1 MYDRSEAKAGG
12 NPIKERKSRVMN
24 EKKKTII
31 MRVLIIAAGLAIV
44 GACVFMYLHFGKS
57 AIELI
62 KDTDRFKAWID
73 GFGVWGII
81 VFVLIRILQ
90 TVVKFIPT
98 EPIEIAAGL
107 WWGWFGGFLLCLLG
121 NIIGSIIILI
131 MTRRIG
137 ARILRVFRLENK
149 LQSMRFLQDRE
160 KRNRLL
166 FIFYLVPGTPKDTM
180 TYFVGLT
187 DTNMI
192 EFMFISSIAR
202 IPAIVSS
209 TICGDFLGA
218 NNFKV
223 AAIVFIVSALLSIPG
238 GLLYK
243 KISARYMQNH
253 PPTEPAPEPE
263 TELEAE
269 PETEQGSPQEDQ

>member
-1 MYDRSEAKAGG
+1 M
-12 NPIKERKSRVMN
+12 RKMN
-24 EKKKTII
+24 TKKKTILL
-31 MRVLIIAAGLAIV
+31 RVLVIAAMLAVV
-44 GACVFMYLHFGKS
+44 GACVYMYLHFGKS

-62 KDTDRFKAWID
+62 KDTDRFKSWIN

-81 VFVLIRILQ
+81 VFVAIRVLQ

-107 WWGWFGGFLLCLLG
+107 LWGWFGGFLLCLLG
-121 NIIGSIIILI
+121 NILGSVVILL

-137 ARILRVFRLENK
+137 IRILRLFRLENK
-149 LQSMRFLQDRE
+149 MQSMRFLQDRE

-180 TYFVGLT
+180 TYFAGLT
-187 DTNMI
+187 DMNMA
-192 EFMFISSIAR
+192 EFLILSSIAR

-209 TICGDFLGA
+209 TICGAYPGA

-223 AAIVFIVSALLSIPG
+223 AAVVFIVSALLSIPG
-238 GLLYK
+238 GILYK
-243 KISARYMQNH
+243 KLSARYIQNH
-253 PPTEPAPEPE
+253 PPAEDGAAADPE
-263 TELEAE
+263 AGAA
-269 PETEQGSPQEDQ
+269 QGSADQ

>member
-1 MYDRSEAKAGG
+1 
-12 NPIKERKSRVMN
+12 MN

-31 MRVLIIAAGLAIV
+31 LRILIIAALLAV
-44 GACVFMYLHFGKS
+44 AGACVYMYVHFGKS
-57 AIELI
+57 AIELVR
-62 KDTDRFKAWID
+62 DTERFREWIE
-73 GFGVWGII
+73 GFGVWGVI
-81 VFVLIRILQ
+81 VFVAIRILQ

-98 EPIEIAAGL
+98 EPIEIGAGL
-107 WWGWFGGFLLCLLG
+107 VWGWFGGLLLCLLG
-121 NIIGSIIILI
+121 NIVGSVIILL

-137 ARILRVFRLENK
+137 PRILRIFRLENK

-187 DTNMI
+187 DMNMA
-192 EFMFISSIAR
+192 EFLILSSIAR

-209 TICGDFLGA
+209 TICGAYLGA

-223 AAIVFIVSALLSIPG
+223 AAIVFIVTALLSIPG
-238 GLLYK
+238 AILYK
-243 KISARYMQNH
+243 KISARYVPNRPQNG
-253 PPTEPAPEPE
+253 PENPDDTNNTDDTDDTNDTEDGPA
-263 TELEAE
+263 
-269 PETEQGSPQEDQ
+269 S

>member
-1 MYDRSEAKAGG
+1 MKPAGPG
-12 NPIKERKSRVMN
+12 QKPDGDPVKIKPGIMN

-31 MRVLIIAAGLAIV
+31 LRVLIIAAMLAV
-44 GACVFMYLHFGKS
+44 AGACVYMYLRFGKS
-57 AIELI
+57 AVELI
-62 KDTDRFKAWID
+62 KDTERFREWID

-81 VFVLIRILQ
+81 VFSAIRVLQ

-107 WWGWFGGFLLCLLG
+107 VWGWFGGLAVCLIG
-121 NIIGSIIILI
+121 NIIGSVVILV

-137 ARILRVFRLENK
+137 SRILRLFRLEDK

-160 KRNRLL
+160 KRNRLI

-180 TYFVGLT
+180 TYFAGLT
-187 DTNMI
+187 DMNMT
-192 EFMFISSIAR
+192 EVLVISSIAR

-209 TICGDFLGA
+209 TICGAYLGA

-223 AAIVFIVSALLSIPG
+223 AAIVFVVTALLSIPG
-238 GLLYK
+238 AMVYK
-243 KISARYMQNH
+243 RISARYVQNH
-253 PPTEPAPEPE
+253 PQTAPEQERPE
-263 TELEAE
+263 KPGSDEE
-269 PETEQGSPQEDQ
+269 PT

>member
-1 MYDRSEAKAGG
+1 MKYGVCGLFYGISHRAIRSTRELS
-12 NPIKERKSRVMN
+12 NMN

-31 MRVLIIAAGLAIV
+31 QRILIIAAMLAV
-44 GACVFMYLHFGKS
+44 AGACVYMYLHFGKS
-57 AIELI
+57 VIELV
-62 KDTDRFKAWID
+62 KDTDRFKAWIE
-73 GFGVWGII
+73 GFGVWGVI
-81 VFVLIRILQ
+81 VFFAIRILQ

-98 EPIEIAAGL
+98 EPIEITAGL
-107 WWGWFGGFLLCLLG
+107 VWGWFGGLMICLLG

-137 ARILRVFRLENK
+137 KRILRVFRLENK

-180 TYFVGLT
+180 TYFAGLT
-187 DTNMI
+187 DINRA
-192 EFMFISSIAR
+192 EFMIISSIAR

-209 TICGDFLGA
+209 TICGAYLGA

-238 GLLYK
+238 GILYK
-243 KISARYMQNH
+243 KLSARYVQNH
-253 PPTEPAPEPE
+253 PQSED
-263 TELEAE
+263 
-269 PETEQGSPQEDQ
+269 GSVTDDKNQI

>member
-1 MYDRSEAKAGG
+1 M
-12 NPIKERKSRVMN
+12 RKMN
-24 EKKKTII
+24 TKKKTILL
-31 MRVLIIAAGLAIV
+31 RVLVIAAMLAVV
-44 GACVFMYLHFGKS
+44 GACVYMYLHFGKS

-62 KDTDRFKAWID
+62 KDTDRFKSWIN

-81 VFVLIRILQ
+81 VFVAIRVLQ

-107 WWGWFGGFLLCLLG
+107 LWGWFGGFLLCLLG
-121 NIIGSIIILI
+121 NILGSVVILL

-137 ARILRVFRLENK
+137 IRILRLFRLENK
-149 LQSMRFLQDRE
+149 MQSMRFLQDRE

-180 TYFVGLT
+180 TYFAGLT
-187 DTNMI
+187 DMNMA
-192 EFMFISSIAR
+192 EFLILSSIAR

-209 TICGDFLGA
+209 TICGAYLGA

-223 AAIVFIVSALLSIPG
+223 AAVVFIVSALLSIPG
-238 GLLYK
+238 GILYK
-243 KISARYMQNH
+243 KLSARYIQNH
-253 PPTEPAPEPE
+253 PPAGDGAAADPEAG
-263 TELEAE
+263 TA
-269 PETEQGSPQEDQ
+269 QGSADQ

>member
-1 MYDRSEAKAGG
+1 MS
-12 NPIKERKSRVMN
+12 
-24 EKKKTII
+24 EKKKTIVL
-31 MRVLIIAAGLAIV
+31 RVLIIAALLAV
-44 GACVFMYLHFGKS
+44 AGACVYMYLRFGKS

-62 KDTDRFKAWID
+62 KDTERFKSWIE
-73 GFGVWGII
+73 GFGIWGII
-81 VFVLIRILQ
+81 VFVALRVLQ

-98 EPIEIAAGL
+98 EPIEIGAGL
-107 WWGWFGGFLLCLLG
+107 VWGWFGGFALCLLG

-137 ARILRVFRLENK
+137 TRILRVFHLENK

-180 TYFVGLT
+180 TYFAGLT
-187 DTNMI
+187 DINWI
-192 EFMFISSIAR
+192 EFMILSSIAR

-238 GLLYK
+238 GILYK
-243 KISARYMQNH
+243 KISARYVQNR
-253 PPTEPAPEPE
+253 PQTDP
-263 TELEAE
+263 EAE
-269 PETEQGSPQEDQ
+269 SGETGAGPLS

>member
-1 MYDRSEAKAGG
+1 
-12 NPIKERKSRVMN
+12 MN
-24 EKKKTII
+24 EKKKTILLRI
-31 MRVLIIAAGLAIV
+31 LIIAALLAV
-44 GACVFMYLHFGKS
+44 AGACIYMYLHFGKS
-57 AIELI
+57 AVELV

-73 GFGVWGII
+73 GFGVWGVI
-81 VFVLIRILQ
+81 VFVAIRVLQ

-107 WWGWFGGFLLCLLG
+107 VWGWFGGFMLCLLG
-121 NIIGSIIILI
+121 NMIGSVIILI

-137 ARILRVFRLENK
+137 TRILRLFRLENK

-180 TYFVGLT
+180 TYFAGLT
-187 DTNMI
+187 DINWI
-192 EFMFISSIAR
+192 EFMIISSIAR

-209 TICGDFLGA
+209 TICGAYLGA

-223 AAIVFIVSALLSIPG
+223 AAIVFAISALLSIPG
-238 GLLYK
+238 AMIYK
-243 KISARYMQNH
+243 KISARYTQNQ
-253 PPTEPAPEPE
+253 PQSGIGSAQE
-263 TELEAE
+263 TENGPT
-269 PETEQGSPQEDQ
+269 PEEL

>member
-1 MYDRSEAKAGG
+1 
-12 NPIKERKSRVMN
+12 MN
-24 EKKKTII
+24 KNKKTII
-31 MRVLIIAAGLAIV
+31 LRVLTIVAMLAV
-44 GACVFMYLHFGKS
+44 AGACVYMYLHFGKS
-57 AIELI
+57 AVELI

-81 VFVLIRILQ
+81 VFVAIRILQ

-98 EPIEIAAGL
+98 EPIEITAGL
-107 WWGWFGGFLLCLLG
+107 VWGWFGGFLLCLLG

-131 MTRRIG
+131 MTWWIG
-137 ARILRVFRLENK
+137 MRILRLFRLEKK

-180 TYFVGLT
+180 TYFAGLT
-187 DTNMI
+187 DMNKI
-192 EFMFISSIAR
+192 EFMIISSIAR

-209 TICGDFLGA
+209 TICGAYLGA

-223 AAIVFIVSALLSIPG
+223 AAIVFVVTALLSIPG
-238 GLLYK
+238 AILYK
-243 KISARYMQNH
+243 KISARYIQNH
-253 PPTEPAPEPE
+253 PQADTEPEPE
-263 TELEAE
+263 AAE
-269 PETEQGSPQEDQ
+269 EVE

>member
-1 MYDRSEAKAGG
+1 
-12 NPIKERKSRVMN
+12 MN

-31 MRVLIIAAGLAIV
+31 LRILIIVAILAVI
-44 GACVFMYLHFGKS
+44 GACVYMYLHFGKS

-62 KDTDRFKAWID
+62 KDTERFKAWID

-81 VFVLIRILQ
+81 VFVAIRVLQ

-107 WWGWFGGFLLCLLG
+107 LWGWFGGFLLCLLG
-121 NIIGSIIILI
+121 NIIGSIIIIL

-137 ARILRVFRLENK
+137 IRILRIFRLENK

-180 TYFVGLT
+180 TYFAGLT
-187 DTNMI
+187 DINMI
-192 EFMFISSIAR
+192 EFLIISSIAR

-209 TICGDFLGA
+209 TICGAYLGA

-223 AAIVFIVSALLSIPG
+223 AAIVFVVTALLSIPG
-238 GLLYK
+238 AIVYK
-243 KISARYMQNH
+243 KISARYIQNH
-253 PPTEPAPEPE
+253 PQTEPESE
-263 TELEAE
+263 IEAE
-269 PETEQGSPQEDQ
+269 E